1 MDSLNRHSQALEV
14 ELSPDSV
21 RLRRRLLE
29 ITKLAGR
36 GHIGPA
42 LSIIEIVD
50 VLYRHV
56 MINLGDNQSK
66 KWSKRDRFLLSK
78 GHGCLGLYV
87 VLEDLG
93 LLDGMNLANFCSYES
108 NFGGHPE
115 SSTVP
120 AIEFS
125 TGYLGHG
132 MPVAVGLAVAAKLKK
147 ESWRVFVVV
156 GDGELN
162 EGSNW
167 EAAAHACKHNL
178 DNLVVIVD
186 YNNMQASGEV
196 SYVLEMHPL
205 KEKWEAFGFETIE
218 VSGHNREELKQAL
231 SATRTSSSPLCIV
244 AYTVKGKG
252 IKKAENSSVWHHKAK
267 ISAEEIDAL
276 TLDLTT

>member
-1 MDSLNRHSQALEV
+1 MSSHHPRAKALEV
-14 ELSPDSV
+14 KLSQDSI
-21 RLRRRLLE
+21 RLRKRLLE
-29 ITKLAGR
+29 ITRSAGR

-50 VLYRHV
+50 VLYRNV
-56 MINLGDNQSK
+56 MMNSGDPHSRR
-66 KWSKRDRFLLSK
+66 WSKRDRFLLSK

-93 LLDGMNLANFCSYES
+93 LLDELDLSNFCRYES

-120 AIEFS
+120 VIEFS
-125 TGYLGHG
+125 TGSLGHG

-167 EAAAHACKHNL
+167 EAAAHAHKHKL
-178 DNLVVIVD
+178 DNLVVIID
-186 YNNMQASGEV
+186 YNYMQASGEV
-196 SYVLEMHPL
+196 SDVLDMHPL
-205 KEKWEAFGFETIE
+205 KGKWEAFGFETIE
-218 VSGHNREELKQAL
+218 VNGHDREELNRAL
-231 SATRTSSSPLCIV
+231 DLKSANNSPLCII
-244 AYTVKGKG
+244 AHTVKGKG
-252 IKKAENSSVWHHKAK
+252 IKEAENSSVWHHKAK
-267 ISAEEIDAL
+267 ISAEEIDSL
-276 TLDLTT
+276 TLDLTI

>member
-1 MDSLNRHSQALEV
+1 VDYLNRHSQALEI

-21 RLRRRLLE
+21 RLRKRLLE

-66 KWSKRDRFLLSK
+66 EWSKRDRFLLSK

-120 AIEFS
+120 VIEFS
-125 TGYLGHG
+125 TGSLGHG
-132 MPVAVGLAVAAKLKK
+132 MPIAVGLAVAAKLKK

-196 SYVLEMHPL
+196 SGVLEMHPL

-218 VSGHNREELKQAL
+218 VNGHDRQELERAINTK
-231 SATRTSSSPLCIV
+231 SSNSSPLCIV

-276 TLDLTT
+276 SLDLTK

>member
-1 MDSLNRHSQALEV
+1 MSDFNPRAKALAIQLSQDSI
-14 ELSPDSV
+14 
-21 RLRRRLLE
+21 RLRKRLLE
-29 ITKLAGR
+29 ITKRAGR
-36 GHIGPA
+36 GHVGPA

-50 VLYRHV
+50 VLYRQV
-56 MINLGDNQSK
+56 MMNSGDFHSK
-66 KWSKRDRFLLSK
+66 RWSKRDRFLLSK

-93 LLDGMNLANFCSYES
+93 LLDELDLSNFCSYES

-120 AIEFS
+120 VIEFS
-125 TGYLGHG
+125 TGSLGHG

-167 EAAAHACKHNL
+167 EAASHAHKHKL

-196 SYVLEMHPL
+196 SDVLDMHPL
-205 KEKWEAFGFETIE
+205 KDKWEAFGFETIE
-218 VSGHNREELKQAL
+218 VNGHDREELKQAL
-231 SATRTSSSPLCIV
+231 NARRDSSSPLCII

-267 ISAEEIDAL
+267 ISAEEIDSL
-276 TLDLTT
+276 TLDLTI

>member
-1 MDSLNRHSQALEV
+1 VDSLNRHFQALEV

-56 MINLGDNQSK
+56 MVNPGDNQSK
-66 KWSKRDRFLLSK
+66 EWSKRDRFLLSK

-93 LLDGMNLANFCSYES
+93 FLDGMNLSNFCSYES

-120 AIEFS
+120 VIEFS
-125 TGYLGHG
+125 TGSLGHG

-186 YNNMQASGEV
+186 FNNMQASGEA
-196 SYVLEMHPL
+196 SDVLEMHPL
-205 KEKWEAFGFETIE
+205 KEKWEAFGFESIE
-218 VSGHNREELKQAL
+218 VNGHDRRELERAMNTK
-231 SATRTSSSPLCIV
+231 SSKGSPLCIV

-267 ISAEEIDAL
+267 ISEEEIDAL

>member
-1 MDSLNRHSQALEV
+1 MNFLARHSEALKV

-21 RLRRRLLE
+21 RLRKRLLE
-29 ITKLAGR
+29 ITQIAGR

-56 MINLGDNQSK
+56 MVNPGETHSK
-66 KWSKRDRFLLSK
+66 EWSKRDRFLLSK

-93 LLDGMNLANFCSYES
+93 LLHGLDLLNFCSYES
-108 NFGGHPE
+108 SFGGHPE

-120 AIEFS
+120 VIEFS
-125 TGYLGHG
+125 TGSLGHG

-167 EAAAHACKHNL
+167 EAAAHAYKHNL

-186 YNNMQASGEV
+186 YNNMQASGEA
-196 SYVLEMHPL
+196 SDVLEMHPL
-205 KEKWEAFGFETIE
+205 KDKWEAFGFETSE
-218 VSGHNREELKQAL
+218 VNGHDREELARAL
-231 SATRTSSSPLCIV
+231 NERNSNNSPRCII

-252 IKKAENSSVWHHKAK
+252 VKKAENSSVWHHKAK

>member
-1 MDSLNRHSQALEV
+1 MSDLHPRAKALEI
-14 ELSPDSV
+14 ELYEDSI
-21 RLRRRLLE
+21 RLRKRVLE
-29 ITKLAGR
+29 IARRAGR

-50 VLYRHV
+50 VLYRQV
-56 MINLGDNQSK
+56 MMNTGNFHRK

-93 LLDGMNLANFCSYES
+93 LLDDLNLSNFCSYES

-120 AIEFS
+120 VIEFS
-125 TGYLGHG
+125 TGSLGHG
-132 MPVAVGLAVAAKLKK
+132 LPVAVGLAVAAKLKQ

-167 EAAAHACKHNL
+167 EAAAHAHKHKL

-196 SYVLEMHPL
+196 SDVLDMHPL
-205 KEKWEAFGFETIE
+205 KDKWEAFGFETIE
-218 VSGHNREELKQAL
+218 VNGHDREELEQTLNAR
-231 SATRTSSSPLCIV
+231 SANNSPLCII

-252 IKKAENSSVWHHKAK
+252 IKKAENSSVWHHKAR
-267 ISAEEIDAL
+267 ISAEEIDSL
-276 TLDLTT
+276 TLDLTK

>member
-1 MDSLNRHSQALEV
+1 MDYLNRHSQALEI

-21 RLRRRLLE
+21 RLRKRLLE

-66 KWSKRDRFLLSK
+66 EWSKRDRFLLSK

-120 AIEFS
+120 VIEFS
-125 TGYLGHG
+125 TGSLGHG
-132 MPVAVGLAVAAKLKK
+132 MPIAVGLAVAAKLKK

-196 SYVLEMHPL
+196 SGVLEMHPL

-218 VSGHNREELKQAL
+218 VNGHDRQELERAINTK
-231 SATRTSSSPLCIV
+231 SSNSSPLCIV

-276 TLDLTT
+276 SLDLTK

>member
-1 MDSLNRHSQALEV
+1 MSYLDPRAKALQI
-14 ELSPDSV
+14 ELSQDSI
-21 RLRRRLLE
+21 RLRKRLLE
-29 ITKLAGR
+29 ITKSAGR

-56 MINLGDNQSK
+56 MVNPGEIHSK
-66 KWSKRDRFLLSK
+66 DWSNRDRFLLSK

-93 LLDGMNLANFCSYES
+93 LLDGLDLSNFCSYES

-120 AIEFS
+120 VIEFS
-125 TGYLGHG
+125 TGSLGHG

-186 YNNMQASGEV
+186 YNNMQASGEI
-196 SYVLEMHPL
+196 SDVLEMCPL
-205 KEKWEAFGFETIE
+205 KDKWEAFGFETIE
-218 VSGHNREELKQAL
+218 VNGHDREELKQAL
-231 SATRTSSSPLCIV
+231 NTKNSTSSPLCII

>member
-1 MDSLNRHSQALEV
+1 MDDLNQHSKALEV
-14 ELSPDSV
+14 GLSPDSV
-21 RLRRRLLE
+21 RLRKRLLE
-29 ITKLAGR
+29 ITKNAGR

-56 MINLGDNQSK
+56 MVNLEDTQSK
-66 KWSKRDRFLLSK
+66 GWSERDRFLLSK

-93 LLDGMNLANFCSYES
+93 LLDGLDLSNFCSYES

-120 AIEFS
+120 VIEFS
-125 TGYLGHG
+125 TGSLGHG

-186 YNNMQASGEV
+186 YNNMQASGEI
-196 SYVLEMHPL
+196 SDVLEMHPL
-205 KEKWEAFGFETIE
+205 KDKWEAFGFETIE
-218 VSGHNREELKQAL
+218 VNGHDREELKQAL
-231 SATRTSSSPLCIV
+231 NTKKSTSSPLCII

-267 ISAEEIDAL
+267 ISAEEIDSL
-276 TLDLTT
+276 ILDLRT

>member
-1 MDSLNRHSQALEV
+1 MSYLDPRAKALEI
-14 ELSPDSV
+14 ELSQDSI
-21 RLRRRLLE
+21 RLRKRLLE
-29 ITKLAGR
+29 ITKSAGR

-56 MINLGDNQSK
+56 MVNPGEIHSK
-66 KWSKRDRFLLSK
+66 EWSKRDRFLLSK

-93 LLDGMNLANFCSYES
+93 LLDGLDLSNFCSYES

-120 AIEFS
+120 VIEFS
-125 TGYLGHG
+125 TGSLGHG

-178 DNLVVIVD
+178 GNLVVIVD
-186 YNNMQASGEV
+186 YNNMQASGEI
-196 SYVLEMHPL
+196 SDVLEMHPL
-205 KEKWEAFGFETIE
+205 KDKWEAFGFETIE
-218 VSGHNREELKQAL
+218 VNGHDREELKRAL
-231 SATRTSSSPLCIV
+231 DARNSISSPLCII

-267 ISAEEIDAL
+267 ISAEEIDSL

>member
-1 MDSLNRHSQALEV
+1 VDDLNRHTKALEV
-14 ELSPDSV
+14 GLSPDSV
-21 RLRRRLLE
+21 RLRKRLLE
-29 ITKLAGR
+29 ITKNTGR

-56 MINLGDNQSK
+56 MVNLEDTQSK
-66 KWSKRDRFLLSK
+66 GWSERDRFLLSK
-78 GHGCLGLYV
+78 GHGCLGLYI

-93 LLDGMNLANFCSYES
+93 LLDGLDLSNFCSYES

-120 AIEFS
+120 VIEFS
-125 TGYLGHG
+125 TGSLGHG

-186 YNNMQASGEV
+186 YNNMQASGEI
-196 SYVLEMHPL
+196 SDVLEMHPL
-205 KEKWEAFGFETIE
+205 KDKWEAFGFETIE
-218 VSGHNREELKQAL
+218 VNGHDREELKQAL
-231 SATRTSSSPLCIV
+231 NTKKSTGSPLCII

-267 ISAEEIDAL
+267 ISAEEIDSL
-276 TLDLTT
+276 ILDLRT

>member
-1 MDSLNRHSQALEV
+1 VDSLNRHSKALV
-14 ELSPDSV
+14 VALSPDSV

-56 MINLGDNQSK
+56 MVNPGDIQSK
-66 KWSKRDRFLLSK
+66 EWSKRDRFLLSK

-93 LLDGMNLANFCSYES
+93 LLDGMDLSNFCSYES

-125 TGYLGHG
+125 TGSLGHG

-167 EAAAHACKHNL
+167 EAAAHACKHKL
-178 DNLVVIVD
+178 DNLVVIID
-186 YNNMQASGEV
+186 YNNMQASGKV
-196 SYVLEMHPL
+196 SDVLDMNPL
-205 KEKWEAFGFETIE
+205 KDKWEAFGFKTIE
-218 VSGHNREELKQAL
+218 VNGHDREELKRAL
-231 SATRTSSSPLCIV
+231 NTRNSTSSPLCII

>member
-1 MDSLNRHSQALEV
+1 MSYLDPRAKALEI
-14 ELSPDSV
+14 ELSQDSI
-21 RLRRRLLE
+21 RLRKRLLE
-29 ITKLAGR
+29 ITKSAGR

-56 MINLGDNQSK
+56 MVNPGEIPSK
-66 KWSKRDRFLLSK
+66 EWSKRDRFLLSK

-93 LLDGMNLANFCSYES
+93 LLDGLDLSNFCSYES

-120 AIEFS
+120 VIEFS
-125 TGYLGHG
+125 TGSLGHG

-178 DNLVVIVD
+178 GNLVVIVD
-186 YNNMQASGEV
+186 YNNMQASGEI
-196 SYVLEMHPL
+196 SDVLEMHPL
-205 KEKWEAFGFETIE
+205 KDKWEAFGFETIE
-218 VSGHNREELKQAL
+218 VNGHDREELKRAL
-231 SATRTSSSPLCIV
+231 DARNSISSPLCII

-267 ISAEEIDAL
+267 ISAEEIDSL

>member
-1 MDSLNRHSQALEV
+1 
-14 ELSPDSV
+14 
-21 RLRRRLLE
+21 LLE
-29 ITKLAGR
+29 IVRQAGR

-42 LSIIEIVD
+42 LSIVEIVD
-50 VLYRHV
+50 VLYRTV
-56 MINLGDNQSK
+56 MTTSNRDNHE
-66 KWSKRDRFLLSK
+66 KWLNRDRFLLSK

-93 LLDGMNLANFCSYES
+93 LLDGMNLSNFCSYES
-108 NFGGHPE
+108 SFGGHPE

-120 AIEFS
+120 VIEFS
-125 TGYLGHG
+125 TGSLGHG

-196 SYVLEMHPL
+196 SDVLEMHPL

-218 VSGHNREELKQAL
+218 VNGHDRRELERALKTK
-231 SATRTSSSPLCIV
+231 SSKSSPLCIV

-276 TLDLTT
+276 SLDLTK